1 MVLVHSDK
9 SHDDHHQEIVYLRE
23 HSTLTKQMILS
34 LIVAMDRNN
43 GIGVQNR
50 LPWHLPADL
59 RHFKTVTSGH
69 TVIMGRKTYESI
81 GKALP
86 NRRNVVV
93 SRSADYQ
100 AEGCEVLNNLQAALD
115 VCKDEAEVFV
125 IGGSEIY
132 GQAFPLADKLYI
144 TLVDTVTD
152 ADTFFP
158 PFNENEWELL
168 HLEEHQADPKNQF
181 DYSFCIYQRKS

>member
-1 MVLVHSDK
+1 
-9 SHDDHHQEIVYLRE
+9 
-23 HSTLTKQMILS
+23 MILS
-34 LIVAMDRNN
+34 LIVALDRNH

-86 NRRNVVV
+86 NRRNVVI
-93 SRSADYQ
+93 SRSANYK
-100 AEGCEVLNNLQAALD
+100 AEGCEVLNNLVDAIAS
-115 VCKDEAEVFV
+115 CKNEKEVFV

-132 GQAFPLADKLYI
+132 GQALPLADKLYI
-144 TLVDTVTD
+144 TRVKTVTD
-152 ADTFFP
+152 ADAFFP
-158 PFNENEWELL
+158 PFHEADWELI
-168 HLEEHQADPKNQF
+168 HLEEHKSDQKNEF
-181 DYSFCIYQRKS
+181 DYSFCIYQRKG

>member
-1 MVLVHSDK
+1 
-9 SHDDHHQEIVYLRE
+9 
-23 HSTLTKQMILS
+23 MILS
-34 LIVAMDRNN
+34 LIVAMDRNR
-43 GIGVQNR
+43 GIGLQNR

-59 RHFKTVTSGH
+59 RHFKTVTNGH

-93 SRSADYQ
+93 SRSADYK
-100 AEGCEVLNNLQAALD
+100 AEGCEVLNNLQDAIV

-132 GQAFPLADKLYI
+132 GQALALANKLYI
-144 TLVDTVTD
+144 TRVDTVTEAD
-152 ADTFFP
+152 AFFP
-158 PFNENEWELL
+158 PFHETEWELI

-181 DYSFCIYQRKS
+181 DYSFCIYQRKA